1 MASLRFAT
9 IAIGGVIID
18 IAGTVIGT
26 IGVGITTAVIT
37 VTGTTG
43 TITIMGT
50 TGIVSV
56 TFGMVAA
63 CLTTIST
70 STSTAT
76 CNVGAPFSLRSTGRN
91 PRGPV
96 ARTPL

>member
-26 IGVGITTAVIT
+26 AATITGTGITGIITATGTIVAMDIT
-37 VTGTTG
+37 VTA
-43 TITIMGT
+43 
-50 TGIVSV
+50 SV
-56 TFGMVAA
+56 TFGMGAA
-63 CLTTIST
+63 FTISRT
-70 STSTAT
+70 SISIAT
-76 CNVGAPFSLRSTGRN
+76 YNTQAPFSLRGTGKN

-96 ARTPL
+96 ACTPL